1 MTRRRA
7 SGEGGLHHWK
17 EKDLW
22 VGRLTLPNGKRK
34 TKYSKKQQIVKDW
47 LLAERGKLKQGSYVP
62 DEKMTVGAFM
72 NRYLEDYGKQN
83 LRQTTYDI
91 YAGWINRHIIPELGK
106 VRLSDLR
113 PTHVSQLLTKV
124 SEKGLSKR
132 SIQMIHGTLKQA
144 LNKAVK
150 WELIAR
156 NPANMVSPP
165 KVEKGIPSVWTREEV
180 NIFLKSLEGDR
191 WAAVYYLAMTGM
203 RKGEILGLPLS
214 ALNMKEGF
222 VSVVQNLQYIRH
234 KGLIF
239 QTPKTA
245 KSQRMIKLPEFIL
258 EALRIHL
265 VRRET
270 LSQSPG
276 WKESGLVFTTDIGTP
291 LYPTN
296 VIRHFR
302 EKLVSTG
309 LPRIPFHNLR
319 HTTASLL
326 LEKNVHPKLV
336 SELLGHSSIV
346 LTLSTYSHVINP
358 MNTVVSDALD
368 DLVSQ

>member
-1 MTRRRA
+1 MARRRA
-7 SGEGGLHHWK
+7 SGEGGLHHWR

-22 VGRLTLPNGKRK
+22 VGRITLPDGKRK
-34 TKYSKKQQIVKDW
+34 SKYSKRQQVVKDW

-62 DEKMTVGAFM
+62 DSKMTVEAFM

-106 VRLSDLR
+106 VRLTDLR
-113 PTHVSQLLTKV
+113 PTHVSKLLTKV
-124 SEKGLSKR
+124 GEKGLSKR
-132 SIQMIHGTLKQA
+132 SIGMVHGTLKLA

-150 WELIAR
+150 WELITR
-156 NPANMVSPP
+156 NPANLVSPP
-165 KVEKGIPSVWTREEV
+165 KVDRKVPAVWTRDEV
-180 NIFLKSLEGDR
+180 RTFLKSLERDR
-191 WAAVYYLAMTGM
+191 WAGIYYLAMTGM

-214 ALNMKEGF
+214 ALSMEQGY
-222 VSVVQNLQYIRH
+222 VTVVQNLQYVRH

-258 EALRIHL
+258 EALRTHL
-265 VRRET
+265 VKREA
-270 LSQSPG
+270 LSIVPH

-302 EKLVSTG
+302 VKDE
-309 LPRIPFHNLR
+309 
-319 HTTASLL
+319 
-326 LEKNVHPKLV
+326 
-336 SELLGHSSIV
+336 
-346 LTLSTYSHVINP
+346 
-358 MNTVVSDALD
+358 
-368 DLVSQ
+368 Q